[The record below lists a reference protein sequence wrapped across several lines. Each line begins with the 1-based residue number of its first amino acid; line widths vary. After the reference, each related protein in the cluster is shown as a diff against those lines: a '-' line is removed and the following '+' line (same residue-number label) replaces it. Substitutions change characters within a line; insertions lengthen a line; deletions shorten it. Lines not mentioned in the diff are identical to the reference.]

1 LESKEDQP
9 RLGTNINY
17 FVITAIFI
25 AILFY
30 SVGNAIEP
38 DVDSE
43 LDFFEAV
50 LTAGFGAAAISA
62 FIVAKRYWG
71 SKIFGRAYLSL
82 AIAFGGYFVGWLLWF
97 VYEIGYQV
105 ENPYPY
111 YPDIGFFAY
120 FPFSIYHLRT
130 NIHYFKPKLSSHQK
144 ITIIGIPIGAT
155 IIYAFFGLVPFE
167 ASQGI
172 GSVVF
177 HPIPEYDFDFYKEYV
192 AGMGAIFLTTMI
204 FSYAVVGAQVFRGTS
219 LGNAWGLLLV
229 GFALNTFADVR
240 YYFFELFG
248 IFARSDI
255 ATPLWVAATMVMCYA
270 LYKHRDI

>member
-1 LESKEDQP
+1 MESKDTQTK
-9 RLGTNINY
+9 LGTNINY

-25 AILFY
+25 AVLIY

-38 DVDSE
+38 NVDSE
-43 LDFFEAV
+43 LDFFEAT
-50 LTAGFGAAAISA
+50 LTAGFGAAAIFS
-62 FIVAKRYWG
+62 IIIAKRYWG
-71 SKIFGRAYLSL
+71 SKIFGRAYISL
-82 AIAFGGYFVGWLLWF
+82 AIAYASYFVGWVLWF

-111 YPDIGFFAY
+111 YPDIFYFAFY
-120 FPFSIYHLRT
+120 PFAIYHLRT
-130 NIHYFKPKLSSHQK
+130 NIRYFKSKLSSHQK

-155 IIYAFFGLVPFE
+155 MVYAFFGLVPFE

-177 HPIPEYDFDFYKEYV
+177 HPIPEYDFDFYKEYL
-192 AGMGAIFLTTMI
+192 AGIAFVFFTTWI
-204 FSYAVVGAQVFRGTS
+204 FSYAVVGAQVFRGTM

-229 GFALNTFADVR
+229 GFALNTFGDVR

-248 IFARSDI
+248 IFDRSDI
-255 ATPLWVAATMVMCYA
+255 ATPLWVAGTMVVCYA
-270 LYKHRDI
+270 LYKHRDV